1 MVSNFFI
8 GTSLEIVSCLQWAI
22 ISQWISS
29 HRFHAAPYDMRLP
42 SDAFSL
48 GEGAAKGWDRQKHQL
63 SNFCMA
69 DMGDCSK
76 YRILQMAV
84 M

>member
-1 MVSNFFI
+1 
-8 GTSLEIVSCLQWAI
+8 
-22 ISQWISS
+22 
-29 HRFHAAPYDMRLP
+29 MRLP

-48 GEGAAKGWDRQKHQL
+48 GEGAAKGWDKRKRQL
-63 SNFCMA
+63 SDFFVA